1 MTNLRT
7 KESTLR
13 ALENA
18 SRRTPTQDEI
28 RKQRISF
35 IMGSLNK
42 DSQMTK
48 AKIQEMLAEQE
59 GINPNK

>member
-1 MTNLRT
+1 
-7 KESTLR
+7 
-13 ALENA
+13 
-18 SRRTPTQDEI
+18 
-28 RKQRISF
+28 
-35 IMGSLNK
+35 MGSLNK